1 MKHARLN
8 DVPYCPKC
16 GNKVDEDMAFC
27 PKCGAALKVEK
38 PRSLAEEGKEI
49 GERMGKVGKEIGEKV
64 AKRGKEIGE
73 RVAEKA
79 EEIGERAEERARRA
93 EKEEK
98 QEKQEKGEHY
108 EKGEAYEK
116 REFSFIGPLIG
127 GLIVIFLGVLLYLQ
141 VTGYFG
147 IEMAGALFF
156 VIIGVIVIAVGL
168 YAASVARKRHP
179 QT

>member
-1 MKHARLN
+1 M
-8 DVPYCPKC
+8 PYCPKC

-38 PRSLAEEGKEI
+38 PRSLAEESKEL
-49 GERMGKVGKEIGEKV
+49 GERMGKVGKEVGEKV

-79 EEIGERAEERARRA
+79 EEIGERAEERVKRA
-93 EKEEK
+93 EKEEKREK
-98 QEKQEKGEHY
+98 QEKQEKGENY
-108 EKGEAYEK
+108 EKGETYEK
-116 REFSFIGPLIG
+116 RESSFIGPLIG
-127 GLIVIFLGVLLYLQ
+127 GLIVIFLGILLYLQ
-141 VTGYFG
+141 VTGYLG

-156 VIIGVIVIAVGL
+156 VIIGVIVIAAGL

-179 QT
+179 QTN